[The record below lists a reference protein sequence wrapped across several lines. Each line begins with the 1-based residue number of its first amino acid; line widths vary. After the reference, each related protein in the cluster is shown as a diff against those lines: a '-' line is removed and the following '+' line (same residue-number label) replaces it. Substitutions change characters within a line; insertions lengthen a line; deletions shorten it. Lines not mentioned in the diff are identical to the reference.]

1 MEEKLKP
8 RFEPDPVIDAFKP
21 GVDMSLVRENLKL
34 TPEERLLK
42 AMALQEWVEELRA
55 AGRRARAARRKQNHA

>member
-1 MEEKLKP
+1 MEEKPKP

-21 GVDMSLVRENLKL
+21 GIDMSLVRENLRL
-34 TPEERLLK
+34 TPEDRLLK

-55 AGRRARAARRKQNHA
+55 SGRRARAAQRNQGNA